1 MREFARSNMRVVY
14 VAGKYRGANAWEV
27 HRNVSA
33 AEHWAFQVAT
43 LGAMP
48 LCPHTNTANFDGT
61 LTDRFWLDGTMELL
75 RRCDAI
81 FLTPNWLES
90 TGARGELLEAVRMRM
105 PSFDTLKD
113 LQAWILGQP
122 YDDNRPI
129 FVSQAEVAGARAG
142 AMVLV

>member
-1 MREFARSNMRVVY
+1 
-14 VAGKYRGANAWEV
+14 
-27 HRNVSA
+27 
-33 AEHWAFQVAT
+33 
-43 LGAMP
+43 
-48 LCPHTNTANFDGT
+48 
-61 LTDRFWLDGTMELL
+61 
-75 RRCDAI
+75 
-81 FLTPNWLES
+81 
-90 TGARGELLEAVRMRM
+90 MRM